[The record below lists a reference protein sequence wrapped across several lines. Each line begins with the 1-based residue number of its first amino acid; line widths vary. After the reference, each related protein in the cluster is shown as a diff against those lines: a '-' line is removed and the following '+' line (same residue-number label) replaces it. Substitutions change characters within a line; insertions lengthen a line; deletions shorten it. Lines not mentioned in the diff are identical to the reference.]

1 MPPKPTQSMEPSA
14 PAGSDVHD
22 AGVLFAEDRRSW
34 WKKPHLLQL
43 NLMVFSCLLFSSA
56 NGYDGTLMNGLQ
68 ALPPWQSFMH
78 HPKGGWL
85 GFINAAQAMGSIIA
99 GYPAAWTG
107 KTFGRKTGIYLAYMF
122 LTIGT
127 TLQTA
132 APNPGCFITARVF
145 VGFATQFFGNSAPV
159 LVTEIAYPS
168 HRGIVTALY
177 QCGWYVGSLIAAW
190 ATFGVR
196 DYTTSWSWRIPSL
209 LQIAI
214 PLLTLPGFLFAPESP
229 RYLIAKDRIDEAKNI
244 LVRYHGGGVQDAMI
258 SLEIEEIIHTLRAEH
273 EAKKANSWSDM
284 LKTKGNRHR
293 TLISITLG
301 IFAQWNGVGVVS
313 YYLVLVLQ
321 AAGVTA
327 VRDQTL
333 LNGCLQIWNLI
344 LSVGA
349 AFSVDRFGRRRL
361 FLTSAVGM
369 LISYICITGLSGSF
383 DETGVA
389 SVGIAVIPF
398 LFLFYGFYDIAF
410 TPLTISYTAEI
421 WPYGLRI
428 QGMAL
433 VQISTQLA
441 VFFNI
446 FVNPIALDAIGW
458 KYYIVFVAI
467 LVVIIATIWVFYPE
481 TKGHTLEE
489 MATIF
494 DTDDAAGALALS
506 GTKKKGTDVETAH
519 IETAT

>member
-1 MPPKPTQSMEPSA
+1 MELYASSSGPTGDTEASVVDGP
-14 PAGSDVHD
+14 
-22 AGVLFAEDRRSW
+22 W
-34 WKKPHLLQL
+34 WKKPHLVKL
-43 NLMVFSCLLFSSA
+43 NLLVLSCLFLSSA

-68 ALPPWQSFMH
+68 ALPPWQSFMN
-78 HPKGGWL
+78 HPEGSWL
-85 GFINAAQAMGSIIA
+85 GFISASQAMGGIIA
-99 GYPAAWTG
+99 GFPAAWTA
-107 KTFGRKTGIYLAYMF
+107 KTFGRKTGIYIASIF

-132 APNPGCFITARVF
+132 APNPGCFITARAF
-145 VGFATQFFGNSAPV
+145 VGCATQFFGNSAPV

-214 PLLTLPGFLFAPESP
+214 PLVTLPGFLLAPESP
-229 RYLIAKDRIDEAKNI
+229 RFLIAKDKIEEARKI
-244 LVRYHGGGVQDAMI
+244 LVHYHGGGVHNPIIDA
-258 SLEIEEIIHTLRAEH
+258 EIEEIMHTLRTEH

-293 TLISITLG
+293 TLISTTLG
-301 IFAQWNGVGVVS
+301 IFSQWNGVGVVS
-313 YYLVLVLQ
+313 YYLMLVLET
-321 AAGVTA
+321 AGVTE

-349 AFSVDRFGRRRL
+349 AFSVDRFGRRKL
-361 FLTSAVGM
+361 FLTSSVGM
-369 LISYICITGLSGSF
+369 LVSYICITGLSGSF
-383 DETGVA
+383 DETGVT
-389 SVGIAVIPF
+389 SVGIAVLPF

-421 WPYGLRI
+421 WPYGLRV

-433 VQISTQLA
+433 MQITMQLA

-446 FVNPIALDAIGW
+446 FVNPIALGAIGW
-458 KYYIVFVAI
+458 RYYIVFVVI
-467 LVVIIATIWVFYPE
+467 LLVIIATVWGFYPE

-489 MATIF
+489 MATVF
-494 DTDDAAGALALS
+494 DGDDAAAPSQLS
-506 GTKKKGTDVETAH
+506 KLTRGGKKDTEEEVTHLES
-519 IETAT
+519 AT